1 VLHKIKRGIAM
12 NILRELQSMRS
23 KLDTLIVYME
33 QTSNGNNAS
42 ATSHEI
48 VFPLTVEASI
58 FKGKKPVGILFGET
72 EREDISTWKMAVKE
86 IMKRCNSDPEKH
98 VALMNL
104 RGRVAG
110 RNRLFLS
117 KSSDNMRSPYMIS
130 ENLYMETHYDTET
143 LIRILTSR
151 ILDVIGYD
159 YSHIS
164 IATRG

>member
-1 VLHKIKRGIAM
+1 MDIF
-12 NILRELQSMRS
+12 RELQSMRS
-23 KLDTLIVYME
+23 KLDALILYME
-33 QTSNGNNAS
+33 QTSNGNSTA
-42 ATSHEI
+42 ATSHEL
-48 VFPLTVEASI
+48 VFPLTVEPSI

-110 RNRLFLS
+110 RNRLLLS
-117 KSSDNMRSPYMIS
+117 NKLDNMRSPYMIS

-151 ILDVIGYD
+151 VLDVIGYD
-159 YSHIS
+159 YRHIS

>member
-1 VLHKIKRGIAM
+1 
-12 NILRELQSMRS
+12 MRS
-23 KLDTLIVYME
+23 KLDALIVYMA
-33 QTSNGNNAS
+33 QTSNGNSTS
-42 ATSHEI
+42 ATSHEL
-48 VFPLTVEASI
+48 VFPLTVEPSI

-86 IMKRCNSDPEKH
+86 IMKRCNTDPEKH

-104 RGRVAG
+104 RGRVSG
-110 RNRLFLS
+110 RNRQFLS
-117 KSSDNMRSPYMIS
+117 NKLDNMRSPYMIS

-159 YSHIS
+159 YGHVS